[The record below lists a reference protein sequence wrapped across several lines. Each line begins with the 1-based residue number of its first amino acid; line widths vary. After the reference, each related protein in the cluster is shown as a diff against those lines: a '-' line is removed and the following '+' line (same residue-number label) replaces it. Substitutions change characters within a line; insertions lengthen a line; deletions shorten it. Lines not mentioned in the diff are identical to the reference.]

1 MLNYM
6 YSKTRGGTPS
16 RYRLNEDDFKELDFP
31 IVGDKARETKSTNF
45 SKALTD
51 YHKAIQDA
59 EKNLLKSHTTI
70 ENDL

>member
-1 MLNYM
+1 M

-31 IVGDKARETKSTNF
+31 LADKKQRETKAQEFEKSL
-45 SKALTD
+45 SD
-51 YHKAIQDA
+51 YYKTIQIA
-59 EKNLLKSHTTI
+59 GKELVESHEKL